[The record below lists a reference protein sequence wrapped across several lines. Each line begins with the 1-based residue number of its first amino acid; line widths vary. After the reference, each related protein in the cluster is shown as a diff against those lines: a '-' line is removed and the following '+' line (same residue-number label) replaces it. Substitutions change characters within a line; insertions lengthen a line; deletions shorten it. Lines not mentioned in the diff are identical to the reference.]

1 MTIIVMCSALNE
13 RLWFIKLR
21 GTVDCKNECYGD
33 QEELLSQT
41 SKLYDV
47 KTSRV
52 IWANSQDW
60 KRGHIKGV
68 FLEGMIH

>member
-21 GTVDCKNECYGD
+21 GTVDYKNKFYGD
-33 QEELLSQT
+33 REELLSQT
-41 SKLYDV
+41 SKYAV

-52 IWANSQDW
+52 IWANSQNW
-60 KRGHIKGV
+60 KRGHLKGV
-68 FLEGMIH
+68 FLEGTIH

>member
-21 GTVDCKNECYGD
+21 GTVDCKNEFYGGR
-33 QEELLSQT
+33 EELLSQT
-41 SKLYDV
+41 SMYDV

-52 IWANSQDW
+52 IWANSQNW
-60 KRGHIKGV
+60 KRGHLKGV